1 MRGPRGHFGLGDWS
15 PVPGNSV
22 QGLARVVTVGDPSSR
37 VDSESTSVLHCPAA
51 SCAMMPTRNQRNH
64 GIIVRFTSIPTE
76 QMSSKQNNLDFNTT
90 LSATNAS
97 VYTPSIS

>member
-1 MRGPRGHFGLGDWS
+1 
-15 PVPGNSV
+15 
-22 QGLARVVTVGDPSSR
+22 
-37 VDSESTSVLHCPAA
+37 
-51 SCAMMPTRNQRNH
+51 MMPTRNQRNH